1 MKKPPEFFFEW
12 FFYIL
17 IKFGGI
23 MKKSNKFLLLIAII
37 CLSISFVACNSNAH
51 NDGTSSPEIGDEAP
65 SQGFD
70 FITVTEARKLVYT
83 VVLDI
88 TVLDMAKS
96 GGEIVEKA
104 RSYGGWVENSNEST
118 NGDRIVGYY
127 VLRVPTEKL
136 DEFLVEA
143 EGKGEVSNKNVS
155 SEDITT
161 VYVTATARKDAL
173 EQEKAD
179 LNSLTLN
186 TTAEIFLRSERIGQI
201 NAELGALELQINNYD
216 SIVSYSKVTVTLSNV
231 PQEKDKIPFG
241 EKIGNVFRGSLRSV
255 VVVFS
260 SLFIAFV
267 AAFPYIVI
275 FAVIAAAVIGIR
287 FLIKKRFP
295 TMKKTKNKVINNVDL
310 NDLNDL
316 NDKE

>member
-1 MKKPPEFFFEW
+1 MR
-12 FFYIL
+12 
-17 IKFGGI
+17 
-23 MKKSNKFLLLIAII
+23 KSIKFLLVLVII
-37 CLSISFVACNSNAH
+37 CLSLSFVACNSEAH
-51 NDGTSSPEIGDEAP
+51 NAGDSVSPEIGDAAP
-65 SQGFD
+65 SQNFD

-104 RSYGGWVENSNEST
+104 RSYGGWVENSNERT
-118 NGDRIVGYY
+118 NGNRIVGYY
-127 VLRVPTEKL
+127 VLRVPTDKL

-161 VYVTATARKDAL
+161 VYVTATARKEAL
-173 EQEKAD
+173 LQEKAD
-179 LNSLTLN
+179 LNSLTLG

-216 SIVSYSKVTVTLSNV
+216 SLVSYSKVTITLTNV
-231 PQEKDKIPFG
+231 PAEKEKTPFG
-241 EKIGNVFRGSLRSV
+241 KKIGNVFRGSLRSV

-267 AAFPYIVI
+267 AAFPYIII
-275 FAVIAAAVIGIR
+275 FAVIAAAVLGIR
-287 FLIKKRFP
+287 YLIKKKFP
-295 TMKKTKNKVINNVDL
+295 TMKKTKNNVKNNVDL
-310 NDLNDL
+310 TNL